1 MTGCSFPVSVCQMH
15 VPDVT
20 GKYEQVSLE
29 YTPAQYDQELRMS
42 YDNIAQYS
50 NFKVASS
57 TNAANLSSML
67 DQSELIS

>member
-1 MTGCSFPVSVCQMH
+1 MH

-29 YTPAQYDQELRMS
+29 YTPAQHDQELRMS